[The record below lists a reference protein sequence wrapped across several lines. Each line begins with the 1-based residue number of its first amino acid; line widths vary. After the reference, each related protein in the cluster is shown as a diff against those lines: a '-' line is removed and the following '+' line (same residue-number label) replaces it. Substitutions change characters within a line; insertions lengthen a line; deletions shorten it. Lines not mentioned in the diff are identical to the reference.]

1 MLSRAIIVG
10 ATALFAACAT
20 VGFTPIETTLEAAQA
35 EWVEKYG
42 NDLALAG
49 PRAVP
54 PIPIRIIPADER
66 EYNAP
71 EAVARRARLCEER
84 GPEVYPWCE

>member
-20 VGFTPIETTLEAAQA
+20 AGFTPIETTAELEAAQA
-35 EWVEKYG
+35 EWVARYG
-42 NDLALAG
+42 ND
-49 PRAVP
+49 RAVP